1 MSHQQ
6 LQPNSILRSAPACTI
21 DSSRCQHRTPA
32 GRRCRSAVSHS
43 SSNLCHTHFRPLEKQ
58 REAEEL
64 ARTLIGELTTF
75 QSAFDINEVLSKL
88 FILLSQDRISSRRAA
103 VLAYIGNL
111 LLRTLPAMAQE
122 SDDDETGP
130 ITFGAPPPPSQ
141 SANQPQ

>member
-1 MSHQQ
+1 MSHEQ
-6 LQPNSILRSAPACTI
+6 LQPTAILRSAPASAI

-43 SSNLCHTHFRPLEKQ
+43 SSSLCHTHFRPLEKQ

-64 ARTLIGELTTF
+64 ARNLVGELTTF

-88 FILLSQDRISSRRAA
+88 FILLSQDRISARRAA

-122 SDDDETGP
+122 SDNDETGP
-130 ITFGAPPPPSQ
+130 ITFGPPPPSTH
-141 SANQPQ
+141 SADQPK

>member
-75 QSAFDINEVLSKL
+75 Q
-88 FILLSQDRISSRRAA
+88 DRISSRRAA

-130 ITFGAPPPPSQ
+130 ITFGPPPPPSQ